1 MATNPRDVRDLTLA
15 VAAEIRQ
22 QRAGRGIKQ
31 EELAAAADIHQST
44 LSRMESGKS
53 AIDLEQVDRI
63 AQAFGMK
70 PGDFIDTARKHAAER
85 EQLKAAYRP
94 DGTLDPE
101 EVRGVAESDE
111 HLDEIAAAQ
120 RKSRARSARRTSTP
134 VT

>member
-31 EELAAAADIHQST
+31 EELAVAADIHQST

-63 AQAFGMK
+63 AQAFGMR

-101 EVRGVAESDE
+101 EVRGVAEPDE
-111 HLDEIAAAQ
+111 HLDALAAE